1 MMGLIEYPMKSNKP
15 LHTFAIFLLTA
26 ITIANT
32 AFAQSSS
39 QSIVPTKN
47 QLKEI
52 NCQPQIVGK
61 HLQLFYRE
69 RSALSKIGQPK
80 IDHTCGSSV
89 EVHSDEQYHML
100 GCLSEGFTNY
110 FAVDRWSV
118 AKIKGDGG
126 VDVTGAPNSM
136 LVEGANIAQSKVP
149 ANGLLQFNIAIPAEG
164 FITFDWRN
172 IGGSNLFVGTQTNT
186 DDPVW
191 EEADNN
197 YFSMPLSAGDQLVI
211 YLPADQQTPAE
222 LLHHYIS
229 NFKFLTN
236 SMGVVVRHW
245 EATDEAG
252 NEGHFTQFISIE
264 KASLAQ
270 LFFPAATQ
278 TNKKAEQ
285 ATPQLTGF
293 PVLDLDG
300 NLGTTG
306 DQYLL
311 EEKDD
316 VFDLTWTDE
325 LIQNKDGFFLQRTW
339 AVEDWCS
346 GSTLQKTQLIR
357 LEESL
362 QQLPAHQLDNATGLN
377 LRLPNQK
384 DYSNSTY
391 IDRALSAPNF

>member
-1 MMGLIEYPMKSNKP
+1 MKSNKP
-15 LHTFAIFLLTA
+15 LHTFAIILLTA

-39 QSIVPTKN
+39 QSIVPTKT
-47 QLKEI
+47 QLKET

-69 RSALSKIGQPK
+69 RSALSSIGQPK
-80 IDHTCGSSV
+80 INHTCGSSV

-110 FAVDRWSV
+110 FAIDRWSV

-172 IGGSNLFVGTQTNT
+172 IGGSNLFGTQTNT
-186 DDPVW
+186 EEPVW

-211 YLPADQQTPAE
+211 YLPADDQTPAE
-222 LLHHYIS
+222 SLNHYIS

-252 NEGHFTQFISIE
+252 NEGHFTQYISIE

-270 LFFPAATQ
+270 LFFPAPTQ
-278 TNKKAEQ
+278 TNKKAAH
-285 ATPQLTGF
+285 ATPKLTGF

-346 GSTLQKTQLIR
+346 GSTLQRTQIIR

-377 LRLPNQK
+377 LRLSNQK

-391 IDRALSAPNF
+391 IDRALSAPSF

>member
-15 LHTFAIFLLTA
+15 LHTFAIILLTA

-39 QSIVPTKN
+39 QSIVPTKT
-47 QLKEI
+47 QLKET

-69 RSALSKIGQPK
+69 RSALSSIGQPK
-80 IDHTCGSSV
+80 INHTCGSSV

-110 FAVDRWSV
+110 FAIDRWTV

-186 DDPVW
+186 DEPVW
-191 EEADNN
+191 EETDNN

-211 YLPADQQTPAE
+211 YLPADDQTPAE
-222 LLHHYIS
+222 SLNHYIS

-252 NEGHFTQFISIE
+252 NEGHFTQYISIE

-278 TNKKAEQ
+278 TNKKAAH

-346 GSTLQKTQLIR
+346 GSTLQRTQIIR

-377 LRLPNQK
+377 LRLSNQK

-391 IDRALSAPNF
+391 IDRALSAPSF

>member
-15 LHTFAIFLLTA
+15 LHTFALILLLA

-32 AFAQSSS
+32 ASAQSLS
-39 QSIVPTKN
+39 QSFSPINT
-47 QLKEI
+47 QLKET

-61 HLQLFYRE
+61 HLQLFYRD
-69 RSALSKIGQPK
+69 RNDLPNIGQPK
-80 IDHTCGSSV
+80 VTHSCDASV

-110 FAVDRWSV
+110 FAIDRWSV

-126 VDVTGAPNSM
+126 VDVTGAPNSI

-172 IGGSNLFVGTQTNT
+172 IGGSNLFGIQTNT
-186 DDPVW
+186 DTPVW
-191 EEADNN
+191 EEANN
-197 YFSMPLSAGDQLVI
+197 NFFSMPLSAGDQLVI
-211 YLPADQQTPAE
+211 YLPADQDTPSE
-222 LLHHYIS
+222 SLNHYIS
-229 NFKFLTN
+229 NFQFLTN

-245 EATDEAG
+245 EATDEEG
-252 NEGHFTQFISIE
+252 NEDHFTQYISIE
-264 KASLAQ
+264 KTSLAQ

-278 TNKKAEQ
+278 TNKKPEQ
-285 ATPQLTGF
+285 ATPKLTGF

-300 NLGTTG
+300 NLGTTS

-346 GSTLQKTQLIR
+346 GSTLQKTQIIR

-377 LRLPNQK
+377 LHLPQQR
-384 DYSNSTY
+384 DYSNSSY
-391 IDRALSAPNF
+391 IDRALSAPSF